1 MSFPNAINL
10 VLDFNSTADEI
21 VIVSPGINDLAAI
34 ERVRDGN
41 ATLPSIDGT
50 SVALLIGILPNNGN
64 ANNVVFEGS

>member
-1 MSFPNAINL
+1 MSLSNAINL

-21 VIVSPGINDLAAI
+21 VIVSPGINDLAEI

-41 ATLPSIDGT
+41 TTLPSIDGT
-50 SVALLIGILPNNGN
+50 PVALLIGIVPDNGN